1 VYPEP
6 QVETL
11 MGMDKDQDQH
21 PWKQSPQHGSPGLR
35 DKEPPHVDPSDKQRK
50 PGQKQAQNKEPNR
63 NSVRQR
69 QYWHWHLL
77 APSRECAV
85 SILI

>member
-1 VYPEP
+1 
-6 QVETL
+6 
-11 MGMDKDQDQH
+11 MRMDKDQDQH
-21 PWKQSPQHGSPGLR
+21 PWKQNPQHSSPGLR

-50 PGQKQAQNKEPNR
+50 PGQKQATDKEPNR

-77 APSRECAV
+77 APGPECAV